1 MPQALTLLVL
11 LLVSGCSASRMATPA
26 VVELALLPPSEGPV
40 PVLLKQ
46 KITLLAGQRQQ
57 QFLAVARIDPDR
69 LRLVV
74 VLPGGQRLLTLEYDG
89 EELLQESFASIDLPG
104 RDLLAIMQFST
115 WPEASLRRHYRER
128 DGWQV
133 LVSPDERRL
142 LTDSGPAL
150 TIAYRAAEMQIDNFL
165 MEYRIIV
172 NTLERNEP

>member
-1 MPQALTLLVL
+1 MPQALTLLALILMV
-11 LLVSGCSASRMATPA
+11 GCSTSRLATPE
-26 VVELALLPPSEGPV
+26 VVELALLPPSEGPA

-69 LRLVV
+69 FRLVV
-74 VLPGGQRLLTLEYDG
+74 LLPGGQRLLTLDYDG

-104 RDLLAIMQFST
+104 RDLVAIMQFSS
-115 WPEASLRRHYRER
+115 WPEASLRSHYRER

-150 TIAYRAAEMQIDNFL
+150 TIAYRAAEMQIDNYL
-165 MEYRIIV
+165 MEYRVIV
-172 NTLERNEP
+172 KTLERSQP